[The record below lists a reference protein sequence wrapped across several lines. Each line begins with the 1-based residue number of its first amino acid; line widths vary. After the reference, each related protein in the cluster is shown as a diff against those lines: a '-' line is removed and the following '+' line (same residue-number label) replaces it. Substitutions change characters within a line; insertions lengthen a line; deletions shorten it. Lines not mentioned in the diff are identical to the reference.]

1 MLTAVVDTSVIVRGI
16 LSPTGHAHEIFEA
29 WQSGLFNLVT
39 SVALLAELQQVLSYP
54 RLKKY
59 GLPPAQIT
67 RIIANLRKYS
77 LVTLGKQEVN
87 VIKVDP
93 ADNMVLCVALEAE
106 ADYIVTADYHLRDLQ
121 SFQDIPILWPGE
133 FLQELSRYKKD

>member
-1 MLTAVVDTSVIVRGI
+1 MTS
-16 LSPTGHAHEIFEA
+16 L
-29 WQSGLFNLVT
+29 
-39 SVALLAELQQVLSYP
+39 ALLAELQQVLSYP

-93 ADNMVLCVALEAE
+93 ADNMVLCAALEAK

-121 SFQDIPILWPGE
+121 SFQEIPILWPGE
-133 FLQELSRYKKD
+133 FLRELSRYKKD